1 MSKLDEVIKD
11 MNKKSKED
19 LVSVGIP
26 TYQHRRIP
34 FTSPR
39 MNYCTFG
46 GIPMGKITELY
57 GEEHGGKTTT
67 ALDLIANYQ
76 QMEDA
81 RKVLYVDAENTLDVE
96 WAKKLG
102 VDVDEM
108 IVFHTLNKENIHDI
122 AQIMIKGFVTRVKNQ
137 LDMELHVA
145 DSITDF
151 VAEKGFDK
159 DYGARP
165 IRRTLQTEVE
175 DVIAEAVLAGEIHLG
190 DEVEVFMNEKKVCV
204 QKFTKNI

>member
-1 MSKLDEVIKD
+1 MSKLDEIIKD

-81 RKVLYVDAENTLDVE
+81 RKVLYVDAENTLDR
-96 WAKKLG
+96 K
-102 VDVDEM
+102 
-108 IVFHTLNKENIHDI
+108 
-122 AQIMIKGFVTRVKNQ
+122 
-137 LDMELHVA
+137 
-145 DSITDF
+145 
-151 VAEKGFDK
+151 
-159 DYGARP
+159 
-165 IRRTLQTEVE
+165 
-175 DVIAEAVLAGEIHLG
+175 
-190 DEVEVFMNEKKVCV
+190 
-204 QKFTKNI
+204 

>member
-1 MSKLDEVIKD
+1 M
-11 MNKKSKED
+11 
-19 LVSVGIP
+19 
-26 TYQHRRIP
+26 
-34 FTSPR
+34 
-39 MNYCTFG
+39 
-46 GIPMGKITELY
+46 
-57 GEEHGGKTTT
+57 
-67 ALDLIANYQ
+67 
-76 QMEDA
+76 
-81 RKVLYVDAENTLDVE
+81 
-96 WAKKLG
+96 
-102 VDVDEM
+102 
-108 IVFHTLNKENIHDI
+108 FHTLNKENIHDI
-122 AQIMIKGFVTRVKNQ
+122 ARIMIKGFVTRVKNQ